1 MNQIET
7 EFFGLLDMTHE
18 MRDTAVGLLS
28 AADLAFRI
36 DGCKS
41 VGEVVQDLGDI
52 EAMYTR
58 SFQTFTQDFS
68 ATAPGRDNVTSGEAA
83 VSWLEGL
90 DGELKAA
97 LSALS
102 DDDLGK
108 PVDRGGWQMP
118 LMANFHTYREA
129 VLIQF
134 GKLDCYLRALGK
146 DLPDEWI
153 AWVG

>member
-1 MNQIET
+1 MNQIEK

-18 MRDTAVGLLS
+18 VRDDAIATIG
-28 AADLAFRI
+28 AADLVFRI
-36 DGCKS
+36 EGCKS
-41 VGEVVQDLGDI
+41 LGEVLQDLGDI
-52 EAMYTR
+52 ESMYTQ
-58 SFQTFTQDFS
+58 SFKTMKQDFFVR
-68 ATAPGRDNVTSGEAA
+68 APGRENVTSGEATVA
-83 VSWLEGL
+83 WLHGL

-102 DDDLGK
+102 DEDLAK
-108 PVDRGGWQMP
+108 PIDRGGWQMP
-118 LMANFHTYREA
+118 VLANFHTYREA

-146 DLPDEWI
+146 DLPDEWA

>member
-7 EFFGLLDMTHE
+7 EFFGLLDMTHGV
-18 MRDTAVGLLS
+18 RDGAVGLLS
-28 AADLAFRI
+28 GADLAFRI
-36 DGCKS
+36 EGCKS
-41 VGEVVQDLGDI
+41 LGELLQDFGDV

-58 SFQTFTQDFS
+58 SFETFKLDFS
-68 ATAPGRDNVTSGEAA
+68 TRANGRENVASGEAA
-83 VSWLEGL
+83 VAWLHGL
-90 DGELKAA
+90 DGELKAV

-102 DDDLGK
+102 DDELGK
-108 PVDRGGWQMP
+108 PVDRGGWHMP
-118 LMANFHTYREA
+118 AMANFHTYREA

-146 DLPDEWI
+146 DLPDEWV

>member
-7 EFFGLLDMTHE
+7 EFFALLDMTHGI
-18 MRDTAVGLLS
+18 RDSAVGLLS

-36 DGCKS
+36 EGCKS

-52 EAMYTR
+52 ETMYTG
-58 SFQTFTQDFS
+58 SFKTFKQDF
-68 ATAPGRDNVTSGEAA
+68 AARAPGRDNVTSGEAA
-83 VSWLEGL
+83 VAWLHGL

-97 LSALS
+97 LTALS
-102 DDDLGK
+102 DDDLAK

-118 LMANFHTYREA
+118 AMANFHTYREA
-129 VLIQF
+129 LLIQF

-146 DLPDEWI
+146 DLPDEWK